1 MAVGLG
7 LAVVGPILM
16 GLSVEAKV
24 EIDNSTV
31 CQPGLLLPV
40 WQPQIPLSGGE
51 RVARGTVY
59 LLGMIYLFIGVS
71 IVSDRFMNAIEM
83 ITSQEK
89 TVKIK
94 KKNGEM
100 QDVKVRVWNETVAN
114 LTLMALGSSAPEI
127 LLSIIEIIAKDFK
140 AGDLGP
146 GTIVG
151 SAAYNLFVIIALC
164 VVVIPN
170 GETRKIKQL
179 RVFFIT
185 ATWSIFA
192 YIWLFLILRVFSE
205 GVVDVWEGL
214 LTFLFF
220 PATVLTSYIADRRL
234 FVFKYLPRISKD
246 KEGEIE
252 MGATENHIDL
262 ATRRAEPEGV
272 GEIAES
278 FEQKCREFTA
288 IYQELRRQFPDEDKE
303 ALEIRAEKEILLKG
317 PKSRAFYRM
326 QATRKMVGGTDQML
340 RRLSYREKSE
350 EREQTKE
357 PDEDLNVQKVYF
369 EKDNYKFMED
379 IGTAVVNVVR
389 KGGNLNQRISVDYA
403 SEDGTAEAGLDYEPV
418 SGTLVFEPGVTELPI
433 EISIIDDEEFEEDE
447 TFIIRLS
454 NLQLIDDTARRPS
467 VPNRSGSRGSI
478 SSVKLQWQVQLG
490 SPPFTTVTILDD
502 DHGGIFRFAN
512 KEQTVAE
519 SVGLFQLKVV
529 RYVGGKGKV
538 SLPYSTEDGT
548 ARAGKEYEQT
558 RGELIFENKEIEK
571 TIPIKII
578 EEGAYEKNALFYV
591 NLGEPK
597 WIGEYAKAAEAVA
610 AAEVSGDLTAKQELQ
625 LMAMP
630 QLGNVAKAFV
640 RICENKEFKMIIEK
654 MAQNANSSVVQ
665 GGFSWWDQFKEA
677 VTLREETD
685 GEDEE
690 PPSCGEYLMHFLT
703 VFWKVIFALVPPTG
717 YFNGWLCFYGSLF
730 GIGVMTAIIGDVAS
744 HFGCSVGLK
753 DSITA
758 IGIVAMGTS
767 LPDTFASK
775 VAACQDDTAD
785 NSVGNVTGSN
795 AVNVFLGIG
804 VAWTIAAV
812 YHAYHGEQ
820 FVVDPGSL
828 AFSVTI
834 FCSEAIV
841 AIAILVLRRHPSVG
855 GELGGPKFQKYLTM
869 WVFLGLWVLYMTL
882 STLEVYGVIKGF

>member
-16 GLSVEAKV
+16 GLSVEAKYEV
-24 EIDNSTV
+24 DNSTI

-205 GVVDVWEGL
+205 GVVEVWEGL

-262 ATRRAEPEGV
+262 ASRRAEPEGV
-272 GEIAES
+272 GEIAEN
-278 FEQKCREFTA
+278 FEQKCREYTA

-303 ALEIRAEKEILLKG
+303 ALEMRAEKEILMRG

-326 QATRKMVGGTDQML
+326 QATRKMVGGADTML

-350 EREQTKE
+350 EKEQAKE
-357 PDEDLNVQKVYF
+357 PDEDLSVQKVYF

-379 IGTAVVNVVR
+379 VGTAVVKVVR
-389 KGGNLNQRISVDYA
+389 KGGNMNQRISVDYA

-512 KEQTVAE
+512 KEQTISE
-519 SVGLFQLKVV
+519 NVGILHLKVV
-529 RYVGGKGKV
+529 RYVGGKGRV
-538 SLPYSTEDGT
+538 ALPYSTEDGT

-558 RGELIFENKEIEK
+558 RGELIFENKEIE
-571 TIPIKII
+571 
-578 EEGAYEKNALFYV
+578 
-591 NLGEPK
+591 
-597 WIGEYAKAAEAVA
+597 
-610 AAEVSGDLTAKQELQ
+610 
-625 LMAMP
+625 
-630 QLGNVAKAFV
+630 
-640 RICENKEFKMIIEK
+640 
-654 MAQNANSSVVQ
+654 
-665 GGFSWWDQFKEA
+665 
-677 VTLREETD
+677 
-685 GEDEE
+685 
-690 PPSCGEYLMHFLT
+690 
-703 VFWKVIFALVPPTG
+703 
-717 YFNGWLCFYGSLF
+717 
-730 GIGVMTAIIGDVAS
+730 
-744 HFGCSVGLK
+744 
-753 DSITA
+753 
-758 IGIVAMGTS
+758 
-767 LPDTFASK
+767 
-775 VAACQDDTAD
+775 
-785 NSVGNVTGSN
+785 
-795 AVNVFLGIG
+795 
-804 VAWTIAAV
+804 
-812 YHAYHGEQ
+812 
-820 FVVDPGSL
+820 
-828 AFSVTI
+828 
-834 FCSEAIV
+834 
-841 AIAILVLRRHPSVG
+841 
-855 GELGGPKFQKYLTM
+855 
-869 WVFLGLWVLYMTL
+869 
-882 STLEVYGVIKGF
+882 